1 MMGNNTIEILQ
12 QYLWKASF
20 ETIEMVVISLLAAL
34 VFGTILGLVLYL
46 SETELLVE
54 NKVVNSIA
62 ATIVNVIR
70 SIPFIIL
77 LVVLI
82 PLTKLITGTTIGPIA
97 ASVPLSFCAIAF
109 HARLIEGA
117 FADIDSGVIESSVAT
132 GSSIKLIITNV
143 LFVEARPAIVRSIT
157 VTFVSLIGYS
167 AMAGIVGGGGIGDLA
182 IQFGYYRYES
192 GVMLVTVVLLVF
204 IVQIAQII
212 GDKIAESFVH

>member
-1 MMGNNTIEILQ
+1 MGNNTIEILQ

-20 ETIEMVVISLLAAL
+20 ETIEMVIISLLAAL

-46 SETELLVE
+46 TETQLLIK
-54 NKVVNSIA
+54 NKAINVIA

-82 PLTKLITGTTIGPIA
+82 PLTKLITGTTIGPLA

-132 GSSIKLIITNV
+132 GSSIKLIITKV

-157 VTFVSLIGYS
+157 VTLVSLIGYS

-192 GVMLVTVVLLVF
+192 GVMLVTVVLLVL
-204 IVQIAQII
+204 IVQVAQII
-212 GDKIAESFVH
+212 GDKVAESFVH

>member
-1 MMGNNTIEILQ
+1 MENSTFDILK

-20 ETIEMVVISLLAAL
+20 ETLEMVIISLLAAL
-34 VFGTILGLVLYL
+34 IFGTLLGLILFL
-46 SETELLVE
+46 SETKLLSE
-54 NKVVNSIA
+54 NK
-62 ATIVNVIR
+62 IVNTITSTFVNIIR

-82 PLTKLITGTTIGPIA
+82 PLTKLITHTTIGPIA

-132 GSSIKLIITNV
+132 GASLHLIISNV
-143 LFVEARPAIVRSIT
+143 LFVEARPAIVRAIT
-157 VTFVSLIGYS
+157 LTFVSLIGYS

-192 GVMLVTVVLLVF
+192 GVMIITVVLLVL
-204 IVQIAQII
+204 IVQLAQFI
-212 GDKIAESFVH
+212 GDKVAESFVH

>member
-1 MMGNNTIEILQ
+1 MGNNTIEILQ
-12 QYLWKASF
+12 QYLWKASY
-20 ETIEMVVISLLAAL
+20 ETIEMVIISLLVAL
-34 VFGTILGLVLYL
+34 IFGTILGLILYL
-46 SETELLVE
+46 SETELLVK

-62 ATIVNVIR
+62 ATLVNVIR

-157 VTFVSLIGYS
+157 ITFVSLIGYS

-192 GVMLVTVVLLVF
+192 GVMLVTVILLVF

>member
-1 MMGNNTIEILQ
+1 MKNNTIEILQ

-20 ETIEMVVISLLAAL
+20 ETILMVVISLFAAL
-34 VFGTILGLVLYL
+34 VFGTLLGLILYL
-46 SETELLVE
+46 SETQLLVK
-54 NKVVNSIA
+54 NKVVNTIA
-62 ATIVNVIR
+62 STIINVIR

-132 GSSIKLIITNV
+132 GASIKLIITKV
-143 LFVEARPAIVRSIT
+143 LFVEALPSIVRAIT
-157 VTFVSLIGYS
+157 VTLVSLIGYS

-182 IQFGYYRYES
+182 IQFGYYRYET
-192 GVMLVTVVLLVF
+192 GVMFVTVILLVL
-204 IVQIAQII
+204 IVHVAQII
-212 GDKIAESFVH
+212 GDKIAEKFTH

>member
-1 MMGNNTIEILQ
+1 MENSTLEILQ

-34 VFGTILGLVLYL
+34 VFGTILGLILYL
-46 SETELLVE
+46 SETELLIK
-54 NKVVNSIA
+54 NKVVNVIA

-82 PLTKLITGTTIGPIA
+82 PITKLITGTTIGPIA

-117 FADIDSGVIESSVAT
+117 FSDIDSGVIESSVAT
-132 GSSIKLIITNV
+132 GASIKLIITNV
-143 LFVEARPAIVRSIT
+143 LFIEARASIVRAIT

-192 GVMLVTVVLLVF
+192 GVMLITVVLLVV

-212 GDKIAESFVH
+212 GDKVAESFVH

>member
-1 MMGNNTIEILQ
+1 MKNNTIEILQ

-20 ETIEMVVISLLAAL
+20 ETILMVVISLFAAL
-34 VFGTILGLVLYL
+34 VFGTLLGLILYL
-46 SETELLVE
+46 SETQLLVK
-54 NKVVNSIA
+54 NKVVNTIA
-62 ATIVNVIR
+62 STIINVIR

-132 GSSIKLIITNV
+132 GASIKLIITKV
-143 LFVEARPAIVRSIT
+143 LFVEALPSIVRAIT
-157 VTFVSLIGYS
+157 VTLVSLIGYS

-182 IQFGYYRYES
+182 IQFGYYRYET
-192 GVMLVTVVLLVF
+192 GVMFITVILLVL
-204 IVQIAQII
+204 IVHVAQII
-212 GDKIAESFVH
+212 GDKIAEKFTH